1 MILLNE
7 KKECCG
13 CGVCAE
19 SCPARCIRM
28 EEDAEGFLYPA
39 VQADACTGCG
49 QCVRRCPLN
58 NITLQTGKPVWGQ
71 NCTHCMA
78 CICYC
83 PTEAIEYGKK
93 SLGKPR
99 YHFEAL

>member
-49 QCVRRCPLN
+49 LC
-58 NITLQTGKPVWGQ
+58 
-71 NCTHCMA
+71 
-78 CICYC
+78 
-83 PTEAIEYGKK
+83 
-93 SLGKPR
+93 
-99 YHFEAL
+99 